1 MKLICITGMP
11 GCGKD
16 EFVKT
21 IEARG
26 VPVVRMG
33 DVVRAEAQK
42 RGVKFSDETVG
53 GLAHEERLKHGFG
66 VWAQRTLPYLR
77 HEIVVV
83 DGIRCYE
90 ELEIFKQK
98 LQGSKLVLVAIH
110 SSPETRKKRLALRG
124 RSDDVNSHEE
134 FDKRDLRELKWG
146 MGEVIA
152 CADCMIVNEGTVEEL
167 QSKAIEF
174 MKVQG
179 LVV

>member
-11 GCGKD
+11 GCGKE

-21 IEARG
+21 IEAKG
-26 VPVVRMG
+26 LPVVRMG

-66 VWAQRTLPYLR
+66 IWAQRTLPYLK
-77 HEIVVV
+77 HDVVVV

-98 LQGSKLVLVAIH
+98 LKGAELVLVAIH
-110 SSPETRKKRLALRG
+110 SSPETRRKRLAVRG
-124 RSDDVNSHEE
+124 RSDDINSEEE
-134 FDKRDLRELKWG
+134 FEKRDLRELKWG

-152 CADCMIVNEGTVEEL
+152 CADSMIVNEGAVEEL
-167 QSKAIEF
+167 QLKAIEF
-174 MKVQG
+174 LKGQG